1 MNNGGTRQWRHKAV
15 DRRPAHE
22 RPGLPARGAAPR
34 VPRSG
39 VDPPVLHDNRVAMP
53 AGVAT
58 GVAALATRPRYTWPM
73 STPNVPSC
81 PHVLALDTST
91 QSLHV
96 GVLRGDTAAEV
107 VRELPGGAAGSE
119 TLIAALVDVLDQ
131 AGLRLDQVQAIA
143 VGRGP
148 GAFTGVRT
156 ACAVAQGLALGLG
169 LPVLPIDTLQA
180 VAEDAR
186 ALLASAA
193 PGGAMPALCCV
204 AMDARMGELYCA
216 LYELAPQGV
225 SAERWPAQLMTP
237 QQLLERLRPH
247 ERQAFAL
254 AGNAVDVHAQA
265 LAPLLGHASL
275 CVADARPRASALLR
289 LARRAWQAGR
299 SQDAAQALPLYVRD
313 KVALTTEEREAARA
327 AAVHGSTQAA
337 P

>member
-1 MNNGGTRQWRHKAV
+1 
-15 DRRPAHE
+15 
-22 RPGLPARGAAPR
+22 
-34 VPRSG
+34 
-39 VDPPVLHDNRVAMP
+39 
-53 AGVAT
+53 
-58 GVAALATRPRYTWPM
+58 
-73 STPNVPSC
+73 
-81 PHVLALDTST
+81 VLALDTST

-96 GVLRGDTAAEV
+96 GVLRGDTAEQV
-107 VRELPGGAAGSE
+107 ERELPGGAAGSE
-119 TLIAALVDVLDQ
+119 TLIAALLDVLHE

-186 ALLASAA
+186 ALLAGAIT
-193 PGGAMPALCCV
+193 PGSTSPALCCV

-216 LYELAPQGV
+216 LYEVTLQGIG
-225 SAERWPAQLMTP
+225 AERWPAQLMTP
-237 QQLLERLRPH
+237 PQLLERLRTH
-247 ERQAFAL
+247 ERQTYVL
-254 AGNAVDVHAQA
+254 AGNGVDVHAQA
-265 LAPLLGHASL
+265 LAPLLGGVPL

-289 LARRAWQAGR
+289 LARRAWLAGR
-299 SQDAAQALPLYVRD
+299 SRDAAQALPLYVRD

-327 AAVHGSTQAA
+327 AAAHASTQAT